1 MINSSADI
9 EVAGRATDGQ
19 EGLRMAVRLH
29 PDIITMD
36 IQMPRMDGLEATRKI
51 MALVPT
57 PILVISGSA
66 YANDTRSAFNAIEA
80 GALTVIEK
88 PRGLGVQDYEGVRED
103 LLSTIRT
110 MAGVK
115 VIGRMNRMKK
125 DGVGPM
131 TAMLLDYFT
140 KPVRV
145 VAIGASTGGPPVLM
159 KLFSSLPKDFSI
171 PIVVVQHIL
180 PPFVEGMVEW
190 LNSRSA
196 LPISIAAEYT
206 KILPGHIYMS
216 PGDYHLTLTNG
227 GFIHLDNSE
236 PVHGQRPSATTLF
249 DSVARI
255 FGGSSIGI
263 ILTGMGEDGVE
274 GLASMSKAGAHIIA
288 QNAATSVVFGMPG
301 AAVKRN
307 IVDEVLPPEEITSRL
322 VKIHQHILTMGR

>member
-1 MINSSADI
+1 
-9 EVAGRATDGQ
+9 
-19 EGLRMAVRLH
+19 MAVRLH

-51 MALVPT
+51 MTLVPT

-66 YANDTRSAFNAIEA
+66 YANDTRGAFNAIQA

-88 PRGLGVQDYEGVRED
+88 PRGMGEQDYEAVRED

-115 VIGRMNRMKK
+115 VIGRKSGMKK

-140 KPVRV
+140 NPVRV

-159 KLFSSLPKDFSI
+159 DLFSSLPKDFSI
-171 PIVVVQHIL
+171 PIMVVQHIL
-180 PPFVEGMVEW
+180 PSFVEGMVDW

-196 LPISIAAEYT
+196 LPISIATEYT
-206 KILPGHIYMS
+206 KVLPGHIYMS
-216 PGDYHLTLTNG
+216 PGDYHLTVNSG

-236 PVHGQRPSATTLF
+236 PVHGQRPSATRLF
-249 DSVARI
+249 DSVARV
-255 FGGSSIGI
+255 FGGNSIGI

-274 GLASMSKAGAHIIA
+274 GLTSMSKAGAHIIA

-307 IVDEVLPPEEITSRL
+307 IVNEVLPPEEITARL
-322 VKIHQHILTMGR
+322 VKIHQHALSKGR